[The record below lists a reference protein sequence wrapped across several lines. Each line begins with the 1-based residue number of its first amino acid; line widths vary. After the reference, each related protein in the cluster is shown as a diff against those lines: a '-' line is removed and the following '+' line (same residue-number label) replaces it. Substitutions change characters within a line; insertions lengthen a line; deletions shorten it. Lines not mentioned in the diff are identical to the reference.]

1 MGKMKLVSAI
11 LFVSLAILLNAGC
24 QSLPNIQDPLD
35 GYAQLEIE
43 KDDTNPRDWSV
54 VIYMVPYDT
63 FGDAILSGVS
73 SGGGTAI
80 QTSEEDGTYILTAGH
95 VCQPSIQV
103 FGGLVPFQV
112 WVYDMAGEEAMA
124 QIVDTNLDTDLCLLH
139 TPMIWPGALSRIV
152 YTGTLPDFAALQN
165 FGHPNSWF
173 EGSDSMTSWQPND
186 FFLLFKNDGY
196 FAGLFSETIF
206 SYTIPSVQGQSGSAI
221 LYGDALVGVI
231 SRGDMTAEHV
241 GFAVRSE
248 VVDQF
253 LSRNGIF
260 LVVQ

>member
-1 MGKMKLVSAI
+1 MGKIKLVSAI
-11 LFVSLAILLNAGC
+11 PLVLLAILLTTGC
-24 QSLPNIQDPLD
+24 QSLLNIQDPLD
-35 GYAQLEIE
+35 GYAQLEIK
-43 KDDTNPRDWSV
+43 KDDSNPRDWSA
-54 VIYMVPYDT
+54 VIYMVPYDA

-95 VCQPSIQV
+95 VCQPYLQV
-103 FGGLVPFQV
+103 FGGLTPFQI
-112 WVYDMAGEEAMA
+112 WVYDMDGEEAMA
-124 QIVDTNLDTDLCLLH
+124 QIVDIDLETDLCLLH
-139 TPMIWPGALSRIV
+139 TPMVWPGALSNII
-152 YTGTLPDFAALQN
+152 YTEALPDFAALQN

-173 EGSDSMTSWQPND
+173 EGSDSMTAWQPND

-206 SYTIPSVQGQSGSAI
+206 SYTIPSIQGQSGSAI
-221 LYGDALVGVI
+221 LYGNVLVGVI
-231 SRGDMTAEHV
+231 SRGDITAEHV

-253 LSRNGIF
+253 LNRNNIF